1 MGIIGMGAIG
11 NKVAKIAQAFGMNV
25 VYYSTSGTSHCKEY
39 PSLPIEELMLKADV
53 ISIHA
58 PLNEK
63 TKGLIGEK
71 ELSIMKP
78 DSIIVNMGRG
88 GIIDEFALAKA
99 IDNNIIGGAALDVFE
114 REPLPED
121 NPLLHTSHP
130 EKLRFTPHTAWASV
144 EARKRL
150 ELRIAENI
158 AKGW

>member
-1 MGIIGMGAIG
+1 
-11 NKVAKIAQAFGMNV
+11 
-25 VYYSTSGTSHCKEY
+25 
-39 PSLPIEELMLKADV
+39 
-53 ISIHA
+53 
-58 PLNEK
+58 
-63 TKGLIGEK
+63 
-71 ELSIMKP
+71 
-78 DSIIVNMGRG
+78 MGRG

-114 REPLPED
+114 REPLSED
-121 NPLLHTSHP
+121 NPLLHTSHS